1 MKSVGLYRI
10 SQIGILVCT
19 LNVFSQVGSN
29 NVEQWVNSILSQMT
43 LDEKI
48 SYIGGTHF
56 FDVKP
61 IPLSNLQA
69 PLNPQ
74 IYRTPYG
81 DATSSM
87 YDRRRS
93 LSWKPAHTEN
103 HTGDSGAG
111 GPSIQVLRRKA

>member
-1 MKSVGLYRI
+1 MKSVDLYRI
-10 SQIGILVCT
+10 AQIGMLACT
-19 LNVFSQVGSN
+19 LNLYGQEGPN
-29 NVEQWVNSILSQMT
+29 NVAQRVNRILSQMT

-48 SYIGGTHF
+48 SYIGGTPF

-81 DATSSM
+81 SATSS
-87 YDRRRS
+87 
-93 LSWKPAHTEN
+93 
-103 HTGDSGAG
+103 
-111 GPSIQVLRRKA
+111 I